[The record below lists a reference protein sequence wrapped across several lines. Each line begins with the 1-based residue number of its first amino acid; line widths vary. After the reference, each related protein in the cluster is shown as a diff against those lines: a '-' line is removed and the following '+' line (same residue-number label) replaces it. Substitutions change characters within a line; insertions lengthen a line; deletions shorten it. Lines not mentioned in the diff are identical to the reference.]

1 MVSTELLI
9 AGVTE
14 DTEDRR
20 ESASS
25 LVCGCLVIT
34 QNMCKSLAGLLRE
47 KTFCFEV

>member
-1 MVSTELLI
+1 MVSIKFLT

-14 DTEDRR
+14 DRS

-25 LVCGCLVIT
+25 LVCGCLVMM
-34 QNMCKSLAGLLRE
+34 QNMSKSLPGLLKE

>member
-1 MVSTELLI
+1 MVSAELLI
-9 AGVTE
+9 AGV
-14 DTEDRR
+14 TEDRR

-25 LVCGCLVIT
+25 LVCGCLVII